1 MHVHDHAGRHFSTFK
16 AGAKN
21 VNTTARQAPLVPLTP
36 EQRQVRDAARVFA
49 DKEITP
55 YAAIWDRAGGAPR
68 EIYRAMADLGLMGV
82 TIDPAYGGTGADFV
96 AYALAIEEISAADGG
111 ISNVMAANN
120 SPVAVALQNLGTDW
134 QKEHY
139 LTKLTSGE
147 WIGCIQLTEPHTGS
161 DAAAITTSATREG
174 DDYII
179 DGHKAFVTAGSI
191 ADLALIVAVT
201 DSAAGKRG
209 ITAFITPT
217 DNPGYEVVRTESK
230 LGHRTNDTC
239 EIRLNQMRVP
249 ACDVLGEPGRGLSI
263 ALENLSLGRIG
274 VAAQA
279 TGGARAALKAARDYS
294 QTRETFGKPIG
305 KHQTI
310 AFKLAD
316 MATQIEAARQLYL
329 HAARL
334 KDAGAECIREASM
347 AKLFASEMAERVA
360 SEAIQ
365 IHGGYGYLNDFPV
378 EKIYRDVR
386 VYQIYEGTSEVQKIL
401 ISRLLNDLDI

>member
-1 MHVHDHAGRHFSTFK
+1 M
-16 AGAKN
+16 
-21 VNTTARQAPLVPLTP
+21 PLTT
-36 EQRQVRDAARVFA
+36 EQLQVRDAARAFA
-49 DKEITP
+49 VKEIAP
-55 YAAIWDRAGGAPR
+55 FAAEWDRVGGAPR
-68 EIYRAMADLGLMGV
+68 EIYRAMADIGLMGV
-82 TIDPAYGGTGADFV
+82 TIDPSYGGTGADFV
-96 AYALAIEEISAADGG
+96 AYALAIEEIAAADGG

-120 SPVAVALQNLGTDW
+120 SPVAAALQSLGTDW
-134 QKEHY
+134 QKENY

-161 DAAAITTSATREG
+161 DAAAITTSAVRDG
-174 DDYII
+174 DEYII
-179 DGHKAFVTAGSI
+179 DGYKAFVTSGSI
-191 ADLALIVAVT
+191 ANLAMIIAVT

-217 DNPGYEVVRTESK
+217 DNLGYEVVRAEAK

-249 ACDVLGEPGRGLSI
+249 ARDVLGEPGRGLGI
-263 ALENLSLGRIG
+263 ALANLSSGRIG

-279 TGGARAALKAARDYS
+279 TGGARAALKAARTYS
-294 QTRETFGKPIG
+294 HERETFGKPLDQ
-305 KHQTI
+305 HQAI

-329 HAARL
+329 HAARMQ
-334 KDAGAECIREASM
+334 DAGFECIREASM

-365 IHGGYGYLNDFPV
+365 IYGGYGYLNDFPV

-386 VYQIYEGTSEVQKIL
+386 VYQIYEGSSEIQKIL